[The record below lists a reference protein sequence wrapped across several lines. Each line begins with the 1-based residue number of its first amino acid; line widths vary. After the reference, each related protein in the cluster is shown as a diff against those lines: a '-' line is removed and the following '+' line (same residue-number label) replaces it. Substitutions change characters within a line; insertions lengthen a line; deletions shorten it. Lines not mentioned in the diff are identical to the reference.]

1 MKLQMQ
7 RSASLISTLV
17 ARELLMTLQSYS
29 DSTALSALLH
39 PKLGLSTLPLSSA
52 VTAECALPQGYALG
66 QDNGQVSV
74 FLPPC
79 GKSVLVFED
88 EVIVALVSFDDF
100 LLVFAENRFAEI
112 DLKSMEVEEGGKLE
126 GTATAAAPAFGEK
139 KVLIGFTEG
148 PILEYKYLEDDS
160 LQKDATSYEVPGEV
174 RIIQTVAGQNWFLA
188 CCFDGNDHYLVWR
201 YGNTRPA
208 LHV

>member
-1 MKLQMQ
+1 MQ

-17 ARELLMTLQSYS
+17 ARELLMTLQTFC
-29 DSTALSALLH
+29 DSTALSALLQ
-39 PKLGLSTLPLSSA
+39 PKLRPSTLALSSE

-66 QDNGQVSV
+66 QDNGQVLV

-79 GKSVLVFED
+79 GKSVPVFEN
-88 EVIVALVSFDDF
+88 EEIIALVSFDGF
-100 LLVFAENRFAEI
+100 LLVFAENRFAKI
-112 DLKSMEVEEGGKLE
+112 VLKSMEVEEGEKLE

-148 PILEYKYLEDDS
+148 PILEYLEAGGS
-160 LQKDATSYEVPGEV
+160 LQKDATSYEVPAKV
-174 RIIQTVAGQNWFLA
+174 SIIQTVAGQNWFLA